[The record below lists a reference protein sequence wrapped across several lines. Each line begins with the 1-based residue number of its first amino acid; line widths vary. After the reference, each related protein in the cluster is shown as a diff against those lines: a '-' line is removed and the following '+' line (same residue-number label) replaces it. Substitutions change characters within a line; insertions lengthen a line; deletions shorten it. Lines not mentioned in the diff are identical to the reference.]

1 MDYGTRAISTGDKTS
16 GRYHGNYYELDGD
29 ISGWL
34 CLPLHSCKLILY
46 SYFLIVNTIVCS
58 HAKPRIAMTLCTF
71 IAFCLFVFKQNF
83 LYPYGTAIFIFLCA
97 IIWLYLYLC
106 LPETKGRSVDDI
118 TTELR
123 QRTREKNSTLLVQNR
138 HPDSAAIAS

>member
-1 MDYGTRAISTGDKTS
+1 MDYGTRTISTGDKTS
-16 GRYHGNYYELDGD
+16 GCYHGDYCELDGD
-29 ISGWL
+29 VSGWF
-34 CLPLHSCKLILY
+34 CLSLHSCKLIATDSQY
-46 SYFLIVNTIVCS
+46 HRMNS
-58 HAKPRIAMTLCTF
+58 HAKPRILYINFVYSFLTLST
-71 IAFCLFVFKQNF
+71 QNF

-118 TTELR
+118 TTELQ
-123 QRTREKNSTLLVQNR
+123 QRTREKDSALLVQNR